1 MGMSATPLDSYKP
14 KALYYEDADSLEYVR
29 IDAPSVYRRIDE
41 FLTLI
46 LDLETREPIGF
57 KIKGFKNFY
66 LRTIRSNSRGTEA
79 PFLRLITVVESLMTE
94 LGAGIFSETPRRD
107 AYKTAADIATE
118 DQVILSDLPKAA

>member
-1 MGMSATPLDSYKP
+1 MSATPLDIYKP

-29 IDAPSVYRRIDE
+29 VDVPSVYRRIDE

-66 LRTIRSNSRGTEA
+66 LRTIRPNSRNAEA

-107 AYKTAADIATE
+107 AYKTAADIASE